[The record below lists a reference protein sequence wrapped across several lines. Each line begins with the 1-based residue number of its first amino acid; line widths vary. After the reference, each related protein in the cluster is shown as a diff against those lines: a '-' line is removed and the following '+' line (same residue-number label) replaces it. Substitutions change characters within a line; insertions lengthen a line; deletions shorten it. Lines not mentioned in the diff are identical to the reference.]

1 MHHKINHQRLADAFT
16 FATIAHA
23 EQKRKGTTIPYVSHL
38 MSVSALVLEH
48 GGDED
53 QAIAG
58 LLHDVIE
65 DCGAAYEPI
74 IREQFGERVTRIV
87 RACTDADTTPKPPWQ
102 QRKTTYLQHLEQ
114 ESPEVLLVSAC
125 DKLHNA
131 RAIVSDQH
139 AIGQTVFERFSATQ
153 AQVLWYYESLAEIYL
168 SKMPGRLADE
178 VARNVDHMHAMA
190 GGGSAN

>member
-1 MHHKINHQRLADAFT
+1 MNNGVNPDRLADAFT
-16 FATIAHA
+16 FAATAHA
-23 EQKRKGTTIPYVSHL
+23 AQVRKGTSIPYVSHL

-65 DCGAAYEPI
+65 DCGIVNEPV
-74 IREQFGERVTRIV
+74 IREKFGERVARIV
-87 RACTDADTTPKPPWQ
+87 RACTDADTTPKPPWLE
-102 QRKTTYLQHLEQ
+102 RKTRYLQHLQQ
-114 ESPEVLLVSAC
+114 EGPDVLLVSAC

-139 AIGQTVFERFSATQ
+139 AIGSAVFKRFSASRE
-153 AQVLWYYESLAEIYL
+153 QVLWYYQSLAEIYQAKL
-168 SKMPGRLADE
+168 PGRLADE
-178 VARNVDHMHAMA
+178 VTRTVDVMHELVA
-190 GGGSAN
+190 GT

>member
-1 MHHKINHQRLADAFT
+1 MLNHQRLAEAFA
-16 FATIAHA
+16 FAATAHA
-23 EQKRKGTTIPYVSHL
+23 AQVRKGTPIPYVSHL

-65 DCGAAYEPI
+65 DCGADHEPA
-74 IREQFGERVTRIV
+74 IRERFGERVARIV
-87 RACTDADTTPKPPWQ
+87 RACTDTDTTPKPPWQ
-102 QRKTTYLQHLEQ
+102 ERKETYLRHLEQ
-114 ESPEVLLVSAC
+114 EGPEVLLVSAC

-139 AIGQTVFERFSATQ
+139 DIGLAVFERFSASQ
-153 AQVLWYYESLAEIYL
+153 VQVLWYYRTLAEIYRD
-168 SKMPGRLADE
+168 KMPGRLADE
-178 VARNVDHMHAMA
+178 VARTVGVMHDLA
-190 GGGSAN
+190 GDSL

>member
-1 MHHKINHQRLADAFT
+1 MLNHQRFADAFA
-16 FATIAHA
+16 FAATAHA
-23 EQKRKGTTIPYVSHL
+23 AQKRKGTEIPYVSHL

-48 GGDED
+48 EGDED

-74 IREQFGERVTRIV
+74 IREKFGERVTRIV

-102 QRKTTYLQHLEQ
+102 QRKATYLQHLEH

-139 AIGQTVFERFSATQ
+139 AIGTTVFKRFSATQ
-153 AQVLWYYESLAEIYL
+153 AQVLWYYESLAGIYRARL
-168 SKMPGRLADE
+168 HGRLAEE
-178 VARNVDHMHAMA
+178 VARSVDHMHALA
-190 GGGSAN
+190 GGSSAN